1 MNTRKIKNAP
11 IQDELDNPST
21 EDELKKQYHPAFCA
35 AMELE
40 LREDK
45 AHLIFEDEYNLNT
58 KPNKI
63 DFLVINV
70 SGNVRVK
77 SGLGAIFKKHNL
89 FEFKGFRDSLNERVY
104 HRTMG
109 YVHLY
114 ITYGDVNIP
123 IDEITVS
130 FLREAYP
137 RKMMKYFEENGFAI
151 TSYDNGIYHVKRSG
165 HIDMQVIVTSRLGNP
180 YVWIN
185 KITSRLKPEDIL
197 QMQKEIAG
205 LSDEIDLV
213 NAESVVDMSISL
225 NKDKEYLKEMMGMG
239 ALRDMFKEEFEEK
252 DRKISDLS
260 EQLES
265 KDKQLQNQ
273 SEQLE
278 SKDKQ
283 LQNQSEQLESKD
295 KQLQTEHEENIKLR
309 KEIEELKKLVGNKIA
324 ML

>member
-11 IQDELDNPST
+11 IQDELDNPSA

-45 AHLIFEDEYNLNT
+45 DHLIFEDEYNLNT

-70 SGNVRVK
+70 SDNVRVK
-77 SGLGAIFKKHNL
+77 S
-89 FEFKGFRDSLNERVY
+89 R
-104 HRTMG
+104 
-109 YVHLY
+109 
-114 ITYGDVNIP
+114 
-123 IDEITVS
+123 
-130 FLREAYP
+130 LR
-137 RKMMKYFEENGFAI
+137 
-151 TSYDNGIYHVKRSG
+151 S
-165 HIDMQVIVTSRLGNP
+165 P

-239 ALRDMFKEEFEEK
+239 ALRDMFKEEFEER

-265 KDKQLQNQ
+265 KDKQLQT
-273 SEQLE
+273 
-278 SKDKQ
+278 KDKQ
-283 LQNQSEQLESKD
+283 LQTKD
-295 KQLQTEHEENIKLR
+295 EQLQTEHEENVKLR

>member
-11 IQDELDNPST
+11 IQDESDNPSSV
-21 EDELKKQYHPAFCA
+21 DELKKQYHPAFCA

-45 AHLIFEDEYNLNT
+45 DHLIFEDEYNLNT

-70 SGNVRVK
+70 SDNARVK

-114 ITYGDVNIP
+114 IAYGDVGITS
-123 IDEITVS
+123 DEITVS

-137 RKMMKYFEENGFAI
+137 RKMMKYFEENGFTI
-151 TSYDNGIYHVKRSG
+151 TNYDNGIYHVKKQD

-197 QMQKEIAG
+197 QMQKEVAG

-225 NKDKEYLKEMMGMG
+225 NKEKEYIKEMIGMG
-239 ALRDMFKEEFEEK
+239 ALRDMFKEEFEER

-260 EQLES
+260 EQLQS
-265 KDKQLQNQ
+265 Q

-278 SKDKQ
+278 
-283 LQNQSEQLESKD
+283 NKD

-309 KEIEELKKLVGNKIA
+309 KELE
-324 ML
+324 